1 MTPITVTTE
10 YPQWHH
16 CSYPCV
22 GLLSGWEGN
31 VERQQGTWRQ
41 RKQWNAA
48 LSILQLFRLA
58 CICVRKRYVR
68 PGVHQKRPFW
78 KVSLLGGVNSSLTSP
93 KKGTAADTGSYCML
107 SNFLFPSNNCVFF
120 SKQSIHKHQ
129 RGSWATLP
137 GYHFLPHP
145 PSLLTLPQFLLV
157 LLISLSF
164 SPTTRWRRV
173 FCSGNSVCRT
183 RCWLSEVLWPF
194 QQLLGASG
202 PIVMVF
208 YHLSG
213 LGISSG
219 SKKNSKDNECIA
231 DRTQTYSHCYPKIA
245 MIRSLLY
252 W

>member
-68 PGVHQKRPFW
+68 PGVHRKRPFW

-107 SNFLFPSNNCVFF
+107 SNFLFPSNNCGFF
-120 SKQSIHKHQ
+120 SANKVSTSTKGEVG
-129 RGSWATLP
+129 R
-137 GYHFLPHP
+137 HFLGITSYPILRHCWLYPNSCWSSSSLWVFPLP
-145 PSLLTLPQFLLV
+145 PGEEGSSALETLCVGLAVGSL
-157 LLISLSF
+157 
-164 SPTTRWRRV
+164 R
-173 FCSGNSVCRT
+173 CSGRFNNY
-183 RCWLSEVLWPF
+183 WGHLD
-194 QQLLGASG
+194 QL
-202 PIVMVF
+202 
-208 YHLSG
+208 
-213 LGISSG
+213 
-219 SKKNSKDNECIA
+219 
-231 DRTQTYSHCYPKIA
+231 
-245 MIRSLLY
+245 
-252 W
+252 